1 MQRAELD
8 YHLNSILEQKGYY
21 HPIRRAEPN
30 SISYSAI
37 RMKIF
42 SISTF
47 SSFTR

>member
-1 MQRAELD
+1 MRRTELD
-8 YHLNSILEQKGYY
+8 YPLNSILEQKGYY
-21 HPIRRAEPN
+21 HPIHRAEPN
-30 SISYSAI
+30 SNSYSAI